1 MAIQNMTIRFTP
13 DGFSFTQ
20 CPTSA
25 NLLLDEAPF
34 VEVTPGPDFQH
45 RLQSQVLDQLPT
57 SESVPDL
64 TCQFVSTRVILLP
77 SDITDL
83 SLASTMFQAT
93 LSEAEEEEEVILQPL
108 TLPTGQQVNL
118 CFGISRSLFLFLQR
132 NYGELTFEH
141 HLSTLLVEAARM
153 AQGNCLVVRCD
164 AQNLELALFRNR
176 QLHLAN
182 VYRTS
187 QAENRSYYVMN
198 TWTQEGLDQLQD
210 YLLVLGGN
218 NEGLQVRASLHRF
231 IKHVFS

>member
-25 NLLLDEAPF
+25 TLLLDEAPF
-34 VEVTPGPDFQH
+34 IEVAPGPDFQS
-45 RLQSQVLDQLPT
+45 RLQAQVLERLSTTDA
-57 SESVPDL
+57 VPDL

-77 SDITDL
+77 PDIHDL
-83 SLASTMFQAT
+83 ELAAQMLHAT
-93 LSEAEEEEEVILQPL
+93 LCEPEEPEEVILQPL
-108 TLPTGQQVNL
+108 SMPTGQQVNL

-141 HLSTLLVEAARM
+141 HLSTLLVEASRM

-176 QLHLAN
+176 QLQLVN
-182 VYRTS
+182 VYRTTHP
-187 QAENRSYYVMN
+187 ENRSYYVMN

-210 YLLVLGGN
+210 YLLVLGGT
-218 NEGLQVRASLHRF
+218 NEGLQIRASLHRF

>member
-1 MAIQNMTIRFTP
+1 MTIRLTP

-20 CPTSA
+20 CPSSA
-25 NLLLDEAPF
+25 SVLLDEAPF
-34 VEVTPGPDFQH
+34 IEVAPGPDFQQ
-45 RLQSQVLDQLPT
+45 RLQEKLLDHLPT
-57 SESVPDL
+57 SDAVLDL
-64 TCQFVSTRVILLP
+64 TCQFVSNRVILLP
-77 SDITDL
+77 PDINDL
-83 SLASTMFQAT
+83 EMATLMFSTT
-93 LSEAEEEEEVILQPL
+93 LSESDEPEEVLLQPL

-132 NYGELTFEH
+132 NYGELQFEH
-141 HLSTLLVEAARM
+141 HLATLLREGARM

-164 AQNLELALFRNR
+164 AQNLELALFR
-176 QLHLAN
+176 QHKLHMAN

-198 TWTQEGLDQLQD
+198 TWTQEALDQLQD
-210 YLLVLGGN
+210 YLLVLGGT

>member
-1 MAIQNMTIRFTP
+1 MAKQNMTIRFTP

-20 CPTSA
+20 CPSSA
-25 NLLLDEAPF
+25 TTLLDEAPF
-34 VEVTPGPDFQH
+34 FEVAPGQDFQL
-45 RLQSQVLDQLPT
+45 RLQEQILDYLPT
-57 SESVPDL
+57 SDSIPDL
-64 TCQFVSTRVILLP
+64 TCQFVTPRVILLP
-77 SDITDL
+77 PEVNDL
-83 SLASTMFQAT
+83 TLATAMFQAT
-93 LSEAEEEEEVILQPL
+93 LCPSDEPEEVLLQPL
-108 TLPTGQQVNL
+108 ALPTGQEVIL

-141 HLSTLLVEAARM
+141 HLSAMLVEGARM
-153 AQGNCLVVRCD
+153 AQGNCMVVRCD

-176 QLHLAN
+176 KLHLTN

-187 QAENRSYYVMN
+187 QAENRSFYVMN
-198 TWTQEGLDQLQD
+198 TWTQEGLDQLSD

>member
-1 MAIQNMTIRFTP
+1 MTIRFTP

-25 NLLLDEAPF
+25 TLLLDEAPF
-34 VEVTPGPDFQH
+34 FEVAPGPDFQS
-45 RLQSQVLDQLPT
+45 RLQTQVLEQLST
-57 SESVPDL
+57 SDSVPDL
-64 TCQFVSTRVILLP
+64 TCQFVSTRVMLLP
-77 SDITDL
+77 PDINDL
-83 SLASTMFQAT
+83 ELAAKMYQAT
-93 LSEAEEEEEVILQPL
+93 LSESQEPEEIILQPL
-108 TLPTGQQVNL
+108 SLPTGQQVNL

-141 HLSTLLVEAARM
+141 HISTLLVEAARM

-164 AQNLELALFRNR
+164 AQNLELALFHNR
-176 QLHLAN
+176 QLQLVN
-182 VYRTS
+182 VYRTT

-210 YLLVLGGN
+210 YLLVLGGT
-218 NEGLQVRASLHRF
+218 NEGLQIRASLHRF